1 MWLPY
6 PLFYS
11 HHQHQAYVVL
21 IPTSLP
27 NYTNVPTPITQ
38 PHQGCV
44 TLIHTLFYLTTQ
56 RLCGSHTH
64 SFVTQQHHVVWL
76 SYPLSSPD
84 NTNARCL
91 SYPPLSPNNTNVV
104 WLPFPLLSP
113 DNTNARWLSYSFLL
127 PTTQTLCLCHTYS
140 SPNNTNARWLSYPLL
155 PVSKTNVV
163 WFPYQVF
170 YHPAT

>member
-1 MWLPY
+1 M
-6 PLFYS
+6 
-11 HHQHQAYVVL
+11 VL
-21 IPTSLP
+21 ISTVVSSNSTNLRGFNTIYHYPTTLRLCGYLIHSFTHIINTKLMWFLYPPSLT
-27 NYTNVPTPITQ
+27 NNTNVPTPITQ

-127 PTTQTLCLCHTYS
+127 QTT
-140 SPNNTNARWLSYPLL
+140 
-155 PVSKTNVV
+155 
-163 WFPYQVF
+163 
-170 YHPAT
+170 